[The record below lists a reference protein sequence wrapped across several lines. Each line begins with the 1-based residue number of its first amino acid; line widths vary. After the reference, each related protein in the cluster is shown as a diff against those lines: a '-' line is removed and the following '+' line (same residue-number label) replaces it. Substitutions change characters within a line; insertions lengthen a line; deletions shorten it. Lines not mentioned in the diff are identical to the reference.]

1 MALINFDAAQARIN
15 LHPDKSHRLVS
26 SSKLANGRLH
36 AHHSAIAMSLIHPA
50 VLMFTLFV
58 VLRMRSMSLKFDLR
72 YKRYY
77 RSHGNKG
84 RPTRQRLTLETTV
97 LKCVYVDKGEMYLLV
112 IIHQRLI
119 MSGDVELNPGP
130 LDGEFITIDVY

>member
-36 AHHSAIAMSLIHPA
+36 AHYSAIAMSLIHPA
-50 VLMFTLFV
+50 LLMFTLFV

-72 YKRYY
+72 YKRWY
-77 RSHGNKG
+77 RSHGNKD
-84 RPTRQRLTLETTV
+84 RQRLTLETTM
-97 LKCVYVDKGEMYLLV
+97 LKCVYAEKGEMYLLV

-130 LDGEFITIDVY
+130 MNGEFITIAVQ